1 MKRGILSAFLA
12 VTIIGLSVVSISSKS
27 EVNKM
32 AKATLI
38 DCYGNKE
45 ALGNKKFITAFKY
58 IDDYSYQETKVSKN
72 GIESNGNTKGN
83 FYALTDRLDYYS
95 LDKNLIRGFD
105 SKEAYIGEKF
115 SVALNYKFEK
125 GLIVR
130 YKENDKK
137 EHREFSINDEKFI
150 GWNDIEDIY
159 IKNDLLYVV
168 IGNTSKYCIVKISL
182 TSEKLLKI
190 VDFPHEARLN
200 RGFCTKN
207 DAVVKDNKI
216 YITADHEDVDKCTFK
231 VFTYDL
237 EKDNFSYKTVIGNNS
252 PTGVRPGKVK
262 TIPSVDRSLK
272 LDGNLA
278 FYSNY
283 NGNKEELDILV
294 YDMVEDKLR
303 ELSINEKEFG
313 DVVNIDL
320 RNCKIEKDKLY
331 LGGLLVYSNHSV
343 TVDNGFVAVYNLS
356 KSSLEYLGYIDNGLL
371 DTRTLTDIK

>member
-12 VTIIGLSVVSISSKS
+12 VTITGLGVVAISSKV

-32 AKATLI
+32 IKTTLI

-58 IDDYSYQETKVSKN
+58 IDDYSYQEIKVSKK

-83 FYALTDRLDYYS
+83 FYDLTDRLDYYS

-105 SKEAYIGEKF
+105 SREAYIGEKV

-125 GLIVR
+125 GLVVR

-137 EHREFSINDEKFI
+137 EHREFSINNEKFI

-159 IKNDLLYVV
+159 IKDDLLYVV
-168 IGNTSKYCIVKISL
+168 IGNTPNYCIVKISL

-200 RGFCTKN
+200 RGFSTKN
-207 DAVVKDNKI
+207 NAVVKDNKI
-216 YITADHEDVDKCTFK
+216 YITADHENSDKCTFK

-237 EKDNFSYKTVIGNNS
+237 EKDSFSCKTVIGANTL
-252 PTGVRPGKVK
+252 TGIIPGKIK
-262 TIPSVDRSLK
+262 TIPRVDRSVK
-272 LDGNLA
+272 LDRNLA

-283 NGNKEELDILV
+283 NGNKEALDVLI

-303 ELSINEKEFG
+303 EFSISEKDFG
-313 DVVNIDL
+313 DIVNIDL
-320 RNCKIEKDKLY
+320 RNCKIEKDKVY
-331 LGGLLVYSNHSV
+331 LGGLLVYSNH
-343 TVDNGFVAVYNLS
+343 TVAVNNGFVAVYNLS
-356 KSSLEYLGYIDNGLL
+356 KSSLEYLGYIDNCLL
-371 DTRTLTDIK
+371 DTRIVTDIR